1 MLNWSLWK
9 KNWPRLSFDL
19 AFHVYGIINHR
30 IHCSL
35 FYIYKYIFTKFEFKK
50 KTIDWWYIFNRKW
63 LLKKNITEELQ
74 LKNIFS
80 IDKNAGLGILKD
92 TGKTLITNY
101 MYNVPVI
108 EIVFFVLIMICST
121 KLFSFKSINS
131 HSLKY
136 LYGLWF
142 FFKLAFVL
150 NLQHATHFRVHVQS
164 RNTSN
169 FVTDTPLLNKI
180 RSSKEKND
188 SIFFVY
194 CEVRFI

>member
-1 MLNWSLWK
+1 MK
-9 KNWPRLSFDL
+9 KKLTSPFIWPRLSC
-19 AFHVYGIINHR
+19 IWNHKSQN
-30 IHCSL
+30 SL
-35 FYIYKYIFTKFEFKK
+35 FPILYKQVYFYKVRVKKNPLIDDIYSIE
-50 KTIDWWYIFNRKW
+50 NG

-121 KLFSFKSINS
+121 KLFSFKLINS

-169 FVTDTPLLNKI
+169 SVTDTPLLNKI
-180 RSSKEKND
+180 QASKEKND

>member
-1 MLNWSLWK
+1 MFPILYIQ
-9 KNWPRLSFDL
+9 
-19 AFHVYGIINHR
+19 VY
-30 IHCSL
+30 
-35 FYIYKYIFTKFEFKK
+35 FYKVRVKK
-50 KTIDWWYIFNRKW
+50 KPLIDDIYSIENG

-101 MYNVPVI
+101 MYNVPLI
-108 EIVFFVLIMICST
+108 EM
-121 KLFSFKSINS
+121 
-131 HSLKY
+131 
-136 LYGLWF
+136 
-142 FFKLAFVL
+142 AFVL

-169 FVTDTPLLNKI
+169 LVTDTPLLNKI
-180 RSSKEKND
+180 QASKEKND
-188 SIFFVY
+188 SVFFVY

>member
-1 MLNWSLWK
+1 MK
-9 KNWPRLSFDL
+9 KKLTSPFIWPRLSC
-19 AFHVYGIINHR
+19 IWNHKSQN
-30 IHCSL
+30 SL
-35 FYIYKYIFTKFEFKK
+35 FPILYIQVYFYKVRVKK
-50 KTIDWWYIFNRKW
+50 KPIDWWYIFNRKW

-108 EIVFFVLIMICST
+108 EIVFFVLIMISST
-121 KLFSFKSINS
+121 KLFSFKLINS
-131 HSLKY
+131 HSLN
-136 LYGLWF
+136 GLWF

-169 FVTDTPLLNKI
+169 SVTDTPLLNKI
-180 RSSKEKND
+180 QASKEKND

>member
-1 MLNWSLWK
+1 MK
-9 KNWPRLSFDL
+9 KKLTSPFIWPRLSC
-19 AFHVYGIINHR
+19 IWNHKSQN
-30 IHCSL
+30 SL
-35 FYIYKYIFTKFEFKK
+35 FPILYIQVYFYKVRVKK
-50 KTIDWWYIFNRKW
+50 KPLIDDIYSIENG

-121 KLFSFKSINS
+121 KLFSFKLINS

-142 FFKLAFVL
+142 FFRLAFVL

-169 FVTDTPLLNKI
+169 SVTDTPLLNKI
-180 RSSKEKND
+180 QASKEKND

>member
-1 MLNWSLWK
+1 MI
-9 KNWPRLSFDL
+9 DD
-19 AFHVYGIINHR
+19 
-30 IHCSL
+30 
-35 FYIYKYIFTKFEFKK
+35 IYSIE
-50 KTIDWWYIFNRKW
+50 NG

-74 LKNIFS
+74 LKTIFS

-108 EIVFFVLIMICST
+108 EIVYFVLIMICST
-121 KLFSFKSINS
+121 KLFSFKLINS

-150 NLQHATHFRVHVQS
+150 NC
-164 RNTSN
+164 NTPRILECMCKVEIQ
-169 FVTDTPLLNKI
+169 VTLSLTLPYLNKI
-180 RSSKEKND
+180 QASKEKND

>member
-9 KNWPRLSFDL
+9 KKLTSPFIWPRLSC
-19 AFHVYGIINHR
+19 IWNHKSQN
-30 IHCSL
+30 SL
-35 FYIYKYIFTKFEFKK
+35 FPILYIQVYFYKVRVKK
-50 KTIDWWYIFNRKW
+50 NPLIDDIYSIENG

-121 KLFSFKSINS
+121 KLFPFKLINS

-169 FVTDTPLLNKI
+169 SVTDTPLLNKI
-180 RSSKEKND
+180 QASKEKND

>member
-35 FYIYKYIFTKFEFKK
+35 FYIYEYIFTKFEFKK
-50 KTIDWWYIFNRKW
+50 NPLIDDIYSIENG

-74 LKNIFS
+74 LKTIFS

-101 MYNVPVI
+101 MYNVRVI

-121 KLFSFKSINS
+121 KLFSFKLINS

-136 LYGLWF
+136 SYGLWF

-169 FVTDTPLLNKI
+169 SVTDTPLLK
-180 RSSKEKND
+180 
-188 SIFFVY
+188 
-194 CEVRFI
+194 

>member
-1 MLNWSLWK
+1 MK

-35 FYIYKYIFTKFEFKK
+35 FYIYKYIFTKFEFKINP
-50 KTIDWWYIFNRKW
+50 IDWWYIFNRKW

-121 KLFSFKSINS
+121 KLFSFKLINS

-169 FVTDTPLLNKI
+169 SVTDTPLLNKI
-180 RSSKEKND
+180 QASKEKND

>member
-1 MLNWSLWK
+1 MK
-9 KNWPRLSFDL
+9 KKLTSPFIWPRLSC
-19 AFHVYGIINHR
+19 IWNHKSQN
-30 IHCSL
+30 SL
-35 FYIYKYIFTKFEFKK
+35 FPILYKQVYFYKVRVKKNPLIDDIYSIE
-50 KTIDWWYIFNRKW
+50 NG

-121 KLFSFKSINS
+121 KLFSFKLINS

-142 FFKLAFVL
+142 FFRLAFVL

-169 FVTDTPLLNKI
+169 SVTDTPLLNKI
-180 RSSKEKND
+180 QASKEKND

>member
-1 MLNWSLWK
+1 MK
-9 KNWPRLSFDL
+9 KKLTSPFIWPRLSC
-19 AFHVYGIINHR
+19 IWNHKSQN
-30 IHCSL
+30 SL
-35 FYIYKYIFTKFEFKK
+35 FPILYIQVYFYKVRVKK
-50 KTIDWWYIFNRKW
+50 NPLIDDIYSIENG

-74 LKNIFS
+74 LKTIFS

-121 KLFSFKSINS
+121 KLFSFKLINS

-169 FVTDTPLLNKI
+169 SVTDTPLLNKI
-180 RSSKEKND
+180 QASKEKND

>member
-1 MLNWSLWK
+1 MK
-9 KNWPRLSFDL
+9 KKLTSPFIWPRLSC
-19 AFHVYGIINHR
+19 IWNHKSQN
-30 IHCSL
+30 SL
-35 FYIYKYIFTKFEFKK
+35 FPILYIQVYFYKVRVKK
-50 KTIDWWYIFNRKW
+50 KPLIDDIYSIENG

-101 MYNVPVI
+101 MYNVPLI

-121 KLFSFKSINS
+121 KLFSFKLINS

-169 FVTDTPLLNKI
+169 SVTDTPLLNKI
-180 RSSKEKND
+180 QASKEKND

-194 CEVRFI
+194 CEVRFL

>member
-1 MLNWSLWK
+1 MK
-9 KNWPRLSFDL
+9 KKLTSPFIWPRLSC
-19 AFHVYGIINHR
+19 IWNHKSQN
-30 IHCSL
+30 SL
-35 FYIYKYIFTKFEFKK
+35 FPILYIQVHFYKVRVKK
-50 KTIDWWYIFNRKW
+50 KPLIDDIYSIENG

-101 MYNVPVI
+101 MYNVPLI

-121 KLFSFKSINS
+121 KLFSFKLINS

-169 FVTDTPLLNKI
+169 SVTDTPLLNKI
-180 RSSKEKND
+180 QASKEKND

>member
-1 MLNWSLWK
+1 MK
-9 KNWPRLSFDL
+9 KKLTSPFIWPRLSC
-19 AFHVYGIINHR
+19 IWNHKSQN
-30 IHCSL
+30 SL
-35 FYIYKYIFTKFEFKK
+35 FPILYKQVYFYKVRVKKNPLIDDIYSIE
-50 KTIDWWYIFNRKW
+50 NG

-101 MYNVPVI
+101 MYNVPLI

-121 KLFSFKSINS
+121 KLFSFKLINS

-169 FVTDTPLLNKI
+169 LVTDTPLLNKI
-180 RSSKEKND
+180 QASKEKND
-188 SIFFVY
+188 SVFFVY

>member
-1 MLNWSLWK
+1 MTSPFI
-9 KNWPRLSFDL
+9 WPRLSC
-19 AFHVYGIINHR
+19 IWNHKSQN
-30 IHCSL
+30 SL
-35 FYIYKYIFTKFEFKK
+35 FPILYIQVYFYKVRVKK
-50 KTIDWWYIFNRKW
+50 NPLIDDIYSIENG

-101 MYNVPVI
+101 MYNVPLI

-121 KLFSFKSINS
+121 KLFSFKLINS

-169 FVTDTPLLNKI
+169 SVTDTPLLNKI
-180 RSSKEKND
+180 QASKEKND